1 MTGAYYNEH
10 NKHAAQWLRN
20 LIKLGV
26 IAPGEVDERSILD
39 VAPDDLR
46 GFAQCHFFAGIGV
59 WSYALRLAGIGDG
72 DRVWTG
78 SCPCQPFSE
87 AGAGA
92 GFADE
97 RHLWPAWHWLIQ
109 ECRPRRVYGEQ
120 VASVAGL
127 GWLDLVQADLQG
139 TGYTG
144 VAVDFCAASV
154 GAPHIRQR
162 LYFVADALR
171 TGLGPERGIGGEQ
184 SDERLGRDQSRAGVP
199 TGRLADADRHG
210 RDARVTGDGRRQI
223 GARREYRAV
232 DDRRGAPHLLADSD
246 GVGSQGRQRSRE
258 LLDAQRPPAERGGE
272 ARRVAYADGGK
283 PGDRD
288 LQPRREQRFEPTDG
302 RVSGVGEPVHA
313 ERRSIGRGRDR
324 AHAGRHE
331 AHGELGSPGQVRRL
345 ADAGSPRRREILGRA
360 HGDENSDGRARRHEL
375 VADGGHVAGRD
386 GEDGRPGPT
395 NGFWRDADWLLC
407 TDERWRPVEPGS
419 FPLVNGSAFDLG
431 SGGAF
436 EGKSR
441 AKMLEGYGNA
451 INAYQAAA
459 FIRSTI

>member
-232 DDRRGAPHLLADSD
+232 DDRRGAPHLRADSD
-246 GVGSQGRQRSRE
+246 GAGSQGRQRSRE

-272 ARRVAYADGGK
+272 ARRVGN
-283 PGDRD
+283 PM
-288 LQPRREQRFEPTDG
+288 
-302 RVSGVGEPVHA
+302 HA
-313 ERRSIGRGRDR
+313 ERRSIGLDRMDGRDR
-324 AHAGRHE
+324 TNGQRSE
-331 AHGELGSPGQVRRL
+331 AHGELGAPGQVRRL

-360 HGDENSDGRARRHEL
+360 PGDENSDGRARRHEL

-386 GEDGRPGPT
+386 GEDGGPGPA